1 MKRFI
6 KWFYPYLADSIA
18 YMFYYAGLLT
28 FLYFIPAIVAKVI
41 IGTIWV
47 AVMVYERSKISK

>member
-18 YMFYYAGLLT
+18 YMFCYAGLLT
-28 FLYFIPAIVAKVI
+28 FLYFIPTIVAKVI
-41 IGTIWV
+41 IGTI
-47 AVMVYERSKISK
+47 